1 MSAVELAGADAPAST
16 PTRSPTLTRGMMIAW
31 GFGTLGPVTV
41 LTATNALLL
50 RYMTDIYGLAA
61 GVAASLIAVSKL
73 YDVFADVGC
82 GVVSDRTV
90 SRFGR
95 RRPYLILGAI
105 LLAISVVA
113 IFASPAFGSAGARAF
128 YMGAILVFYATAYS
142 IFNIPYMAM
151 PGEMTD
157 DYHVRTELMSWR
169 VYAVA
174 GAIILA
180 TVCGPLLLQAFGNGA
195 AAYRGMALV
204 FAPIIVLAGI
214 VTFVGTRRAPSSVR
228 AALPPKFWAQAK
240 SVLSNRPFVALIAV
254 KFISLMSLG
263 IQSIFPFFF
272 QRILRAPN
280 AVLGEYFLAQSIF
293 MLASP
298 PAWLWLSR
306 RLGKKTTFLIALA
319 AAVPAWLSWWWATAG
334 DPHILIFAR
343 GAILGASGG
352 GVILM
357 GQSMLPDTMEFD
369 RRRTGLR
376 REGIF
381 AAFYT
386 TVEKLSGAVGVSVVG
401 AILAGAGY
409 LQSRGA
415 DVVQPASALLAIRI
429 SMAVLPTG
437 ITAAAMLALMF
448 YHLDE
453 ARLNATRQIIPLG

>member
-1 MSAVELAGADAPAST
+1 MTTSELTDALAPPAART
-16 PTRSPTLTRGMMIAW
+16 AAPYLTRGMMIAW
-31 GFGTLGPVTV
+31 GIGTLGPVTV

-61 GVAASLIAVSKL
+61 GVAASLIAGSKL
-73 YDVFADVGC
+73 YDVFADVAC
-82 GVVSDRTV
+82 GVASDLTV

-95 RRPYLILGAI
+95 RRPYLIVGAI

-113 IFASPAFGSAGARAF
+113 IFGSPGFSSAGARAA

-180 TVCGPLLLQAFGNGA
+180 TVCGPILLQTFGDGA

-204 FAPIIVLAGI
+204 FAPIIVLAGV

-228 AALPPKFWAQAK
+228 AALSPRFWAQAK
-240 SVLSNRPFVALIAV
+240 SVLSNRPFVALITV

-272 QRILRAPN
+272 QRILKAPN

-298 PAWLWLSR
+298 AAWLWLSR
-306 RLGKKTTFLIALA
+306 RVGKKTTFLVALA
-319 AAVPAWLSWWWATAG
+319 VAVPAWLSWWWAAAG
-334 DPHILIFAR
+334 DPAVLIFAR
-343 GAILGASGG
+343 GAVLGASGG

-386 TVEKLSGAVGVSVVG
+386 TVEKLSGAVGVAVVG

-415 DVVQPASALLAIRI
+415 AVVQPESALLAIRV
-429 SMAVLPTG
+429 SMAVLSAA

-453 ARLNATRQIIPLG
+453 ARLTATGHIGGE

>member
-1 MSAVELAGADAPAST
+1 MATMDMTGVARNEPQ
-16 PTRSPTLTRGMMIAW
+16 TLDRGMMIAW
-31 GFGTLGPVTV
+31 GIGTLGPVTV

-61 GVAASLIAVSKL
+61 GVAASLIAASKL
-73 YDVFADVGC
+73 YDVFADVAC

-105 LLAISVVA
+105 LLAVSLVA
-113 IFASPAFGSAGARAF
+113 IFAGPAFPDAGSRAL

-142 IFNIPYMAM
+142 VFNIPYMAM
-151 PGEMTD
+151 PGEMTG

-180 TVCGPLLLQAFGNGA
+180 TVCGPMLLQVFGNGA
-195 AAYRGMALV
+195 AAYRDMALL
-204 FAPIIVLAGI
+204 FAPIVVLAGVI
-214 VTFVGTRRAPSSVR
+214 TFIGTRHAPRGER

-263 IQSIFPFFF
+263 LQSIFPFFF
-272 QRILRAPN
+272 QRILKAPN
-280 AVLGEYFLAQSIF
+280 AFLGEYFLSQSIF
-293 MLASP
+293 MLISP
-298 PAWLWLSR
+298 LAWKWLSR
-306 RLGKKTTFLIALA
+306 RLGKKTTFLVALLVSA
-319 AAVPAWLSWWWATAG
+319 PVWLSWWWASAAE
-334 DPHILIFAR
+334 PHVLIFVR

-357 GQSMLPDTMEFD
+357 GQSMLPDTMEYD

-386 TVEKLSGAVGVSVVG
+386 TVEKLSGAIGVVVVG
-401 AILAGAGY
+401 AILSGAGY

-415 DVVQPASALLAIRI
+415 TVVQPESALLAIRVC
-429 SMAVLPTG
+429 MALLSAA
-437 ITAAAMLALMF
+437 ITAAAVVALMF
-448 YHLDE
+448 YNLDE
-453 ARLNATRQIIPLG
+453 KRLQATSIET